1 MKTIITVGRAHG
13 TQKWEVA
20 VGANR
25 PRAEHRAY
33 MKKVRVDRHHPKYAE
48 LLLCIPLRR
57 LRNIVPSPAAVPPKE
72 STFVQRVVTAVKA
85 AVNGEP
91 KPAAETTQPEAKPK
105 RKTMKAL
112 PSSAFANRMVT
123 AK

>member
-1 MKTIITVGRAHG
+1 MKTIVTVGRLHG

-33 MKKVRVDRHHPKYAE
+33 CKKVRTQRHHPQYAE
-48 LLLCIPLRR
+48 LLMCIPLRR
-57 LRNIVPSPAAVPPKE
+57 IRNIVPSPAPAPAKE

-85 AVNGEP
+85 VVNGEP
-91 KPAAETTQPEAKPK
+91 KPEPAPK
-105 RKTMKAL
+105 RKQAKAR
-112 PSSAFANRMVT
+112 PSPTFANRMVT
-123 AK
+123 TNA

>member
-1 MKTIITVGRAHG
+1 MKSIVTVGRTHG

-25 PRAEHRAY
+25 PRAEHRAA
-33 MKKVRVDRHHPKYAE
+33 MKKVRIERHHPRYAE
-48 LLLCIPLRR
+48 LLMCTPIRR
-57 LRNIVPSPAAVPPKE
+57 IRNIVPSPAPAPAKE

-91 KPAAETTQPEAKPK
+91 KEPATK
-105 RKTMKAL
+105 RKTAKAR
-112 PSSAFANRMVT
+112 PSATFASRMVT
-123 AK
+123 ANP